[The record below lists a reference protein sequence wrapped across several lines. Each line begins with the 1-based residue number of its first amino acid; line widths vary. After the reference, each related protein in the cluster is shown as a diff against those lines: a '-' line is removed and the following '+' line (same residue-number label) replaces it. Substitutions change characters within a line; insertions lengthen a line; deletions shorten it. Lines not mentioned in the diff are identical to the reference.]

1 MPIFQYKAF
10 DNSGRQKKG
19 TYDASSP
26 QEVRQYIQS
35 QQWHPVEITESHFIK
50 GSPLPNL
57 HILENLTSFL
67 GTLIPWKKN
76 YRKAVSTLSR
86 QLEILLGVG
95 IPYDKALEMVGSQT
109 QDKEFQHILSGVRA
123 KILEGESLHSALK
136 KYPKVFSVMFVSMVR
151 SGENSGQLDQIM
163 KRLADYY
170 ENQEQLIAKL
180 KSAMT
185 YPIFMMVFS
194 VSVVIFMMTSIV
206 PKITAVFETRGAAL
220 PIPTQILINA
230 SDFLE
235 NNGKLTAFLTMVCIM
250 SIYGFL
256 RSAVGIRCKE
266 RVQLQIPVLKD
277 LALKSLILQFCQTLS
292 TLLHSGVDLKNA
304 LEIAKN
310 VVVNHVLREKIET
323 LIVEVN
329 NQGSSLSNAMRRSG
343 IFPEYVLHVVSVGEE
358 AAKLDELLG
367 KVAVRMQTEVSN
379 TITTLT
385 SLLQPLMVI
394 FMGGMVGFIALA
406 MLLPMLDINRLL

>member
-1 MPIFQYKAF
+1 MPIFQYKAL
-10 DNSGRQKKG
+10 DHSGKSKKG
-19 TYDASSP
+19 TYDASSL

-35 QQWHPVEITESHFIK
+35 QQWYPIEITESHFIK
-50 GSPLPNL
+50 SSSLVNRNL
-57 HILENLTSFL
+57 LLWLASTME
-67 GTLIPWKKN
+67 TLIPWKKN
-76 YRKAVSTLSR
+76 YRKAISTFSR

-109 QDKEFQHILSGVRA
+109 QDKEFQHILSDVRA
-123 KILEGESLHSALK
+123 KVLEGESLYSALK
-136 KYPKVFSVMFVSMVR
+136 AYPKVFSVMLISMVR

-170 ENQEQLIAKL
+170 ENQDQLVAKL

-185 YPIFMMVFS
+185 YPIFMMIFS
-194 VSVVIFMMTSIV
+194 IAVVIFMMTSIV
-206 PKITAVFETRGAAL
+206 PKITAVFEMRGAAL
-220 PIPTQILINA
+220 PVPTQILMSA
-230 SDFLE
+230 SEFLE
-235 NNGKLTAFLTMVCIM
+235 NHGGLTVFLTIICTML
-250 SIYGFL
+250 IYAFL
-256 RSAVGIRCKE
+256 RSSKGIQYKE
-266 RVQLQIPVLKD
+266 RVQLQIPILKE

-304 LEIAKN
+304 LDIAKN

-329 NQGSSLSNAMRRSG
+329 NHGSSLSSAMRRSG

-379 TITTLT
+379 TINTLT
-385 SLLQPLMVI
+385 ALLQPLMVI

-406 MLLPMLDINRLL
+406 MLLPMLDMNRLL